1 MDNVLEKLL
10 MIEYNLS
17 NALLSFEVVY
27 PLYVKGWVSKMTR
40 LLYIMKNLFT
50 INLPNTT

>member
-17 NALLSFEVVY
+17 NVLLLFEVVY
-27 PLYVKGWVSKMTR
+27 FFYVKGWVLKMIR
-40 LLYIMKNLFT
+40 LLYIMKNLFI
-50 INLPNTT
+50 INFLNII